1 MGSIFGGLV
10 VANLMMFA
18 LGLLACRAFL
28 PVLKLKRSTLIPI
41 ILLLCFVGTYALE
54 RSIFDIWVM
63 WFFGA
68 IGYIMRKFNFPL
80 PPVILGRVLGTI
92 LESNFWRSTMLSEDD
107 PTIFIYE
114 PISLLVLILAF
125 IILFWPVIHGSLTV
139 FRAKK
144 MEKS

>member
-1 MGSIFGGLV
+1 MYCDPFSLDTQTQFRYTPSPKKQCLITQENPEVVGSIFGGLV

-28 PVLKLKRSTLIPI
+28 AVLKLKRSTLITI

-68 IGYIMRKFNFPL
+68 IGYIMREFNFPL
-80 PPVILGRVLGTI
+80 PPCH
-92 LESNFWRSTMLSEDD
+92 FRSR
-107 PTIFIYE
+107 PRHHFG
-114 PISLLVLILAF
+114 VKF
-125 IILFWPVIHGSLTV
+125 
-139 FRAKK
+139 
-144 MEKS
+144 

>member
-1 MGSIFGGLV
+1 VGSIFGGLV

-28 PVLKLKRSTLIPI
+28 AVLKLKRSTLIPI